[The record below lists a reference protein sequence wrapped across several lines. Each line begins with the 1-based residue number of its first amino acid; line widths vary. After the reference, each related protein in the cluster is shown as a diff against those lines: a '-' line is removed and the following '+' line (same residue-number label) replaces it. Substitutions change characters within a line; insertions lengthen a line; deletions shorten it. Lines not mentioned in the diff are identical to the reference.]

1 MCDIVEE
8 PCMETE
14 SLHECEIRIPELATK
29 KKHHTPVAPAELLVK
44 ISMEFFWTESYCEYE
59 RDIFDPP
66 LVVQQAESHKHI
78 LTMIYENRST
88 DILYGTATIDSI
100 GSDTDSR
107 TECITTLL
115 YDTIEVLLYLSCS
128 ILDDRSIVYVIIS
141 LEVLR

>member
-1 MCDIVEE
+1 
-8 PCMETE
+8 
-14 SLHECEIRIPELATK
+14 
-29 KKHHTPVAPAELLVK
+29 
-44 ISMEFFWTESYCEYE
+44 
-59 RDIFDPP
+59 
-66 LVVQQAESHKHI
+66 
-78 LTMIYENRST
+78 MIYENRST

-100 GSDTDSR
+100 GSDTDRR